1 MITKQEI
8 TNLKTK
14 IKISEI
20 KADLNGWSEY
30 LQQMSNSLSSL
41 VDYTNEPLTLISI
54 ILVLQTYG
62 YEIEYE

>member
-1 MITKQEI
+1 MK
-8 TNLKTK
+8 NK

-20 KADLNGWSEY
+20 KADLDGWSEH
-30 LQQMSNSLSSL
+30 LQQMSNSLRSL
-41 VDYTNEPLTLISI
+41 VDYTNEPLTLIPI